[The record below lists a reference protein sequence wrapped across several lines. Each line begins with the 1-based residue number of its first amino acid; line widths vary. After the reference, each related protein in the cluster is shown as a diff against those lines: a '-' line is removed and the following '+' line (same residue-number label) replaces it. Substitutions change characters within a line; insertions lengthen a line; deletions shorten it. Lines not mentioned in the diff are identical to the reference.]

1 MTQSISISEVRQNL
15 SGLLKKLRNNPELSI
30 CITLNGIPVGELR
43 PFKAKEG
50 PRLNAGAALLQV
62 AGQIGRP
69 QVELPN
75 SGSVAEDHDSY
86 LY

>member
-15 SGLLKKLRNNPELSI
+15 SGLLKKLRKNPELSI

-43 PFKAKEG
+43 PFKAKG
-50 PRLNAGAALLQV
+50 PRFNAGAALLGV
-62 AGQIGRP
+62 AGRIGRP
-69 QVELPN
+69 QVELSD
-75 SGSVAEDHDSY
+75 SGSVAEDHDFY